1 MTFPRSSSATLAPA
15 QARVGPDGGTLRQGQ
30 HQSPNRTRP
39 QAIEGQAHRASGD
52 AAPLAD
58 AAQGSGHRSRV
69 RHGPPDQG
77 SKSPPPYRGSSRVN
91 CLSAQ
96 ATPSRPPSRPG
107 QKPPPPSGGPEPRN
121 LSASPRPP
129 PPPPPAPRGRK
140 IRANR

>member
-77 SKSPPPYRGSSRVN
+77 SKSPPPYLGSSRVN

-96 ATPSRPPSRPG
+96 ATPSRPPSRPRAARYA
-107 QKPPPPSGGPEPRN
+107 PTDSSARRGGDTALPALATTPEPGHWQ
-121 LSASPRPP
+121 PHTDQT
-129 PPPPPAPRGRK
+129 
-140 IRANR
+140 